1 MKQNNKFKGIDQLG
15 SEGDLNLSSERV
27 KWRDEFVVD
36 ETRHWLERDEAAYL
50 HQSMSTPC
58 LDVIEQAS
66 GSFIQNLQ
74 GHKYL
79 DFHGNSVHQVGYGH
93 PNVIRTIKEQ
103 LDQLPFCP
111 RRFTNLPAIHFA
123 ERLADLAPG
132 DLNRVLFAPGG
143 TNAVGMALKLARYAT
158 GKFKTISMWDSF
170 HGASLD
176 AISVGGEA
184 IFRKGIGPLLPGTE
198 HVPPPNPIL
207 CPFKCGSKCSLQ
219 CAEYVDYVLEK
230 EGDVAA
236 VISETVSSIP
246 CFPPPEYWKRIR
258 EACDRHNAL
267 LILDE
272 VPHSLGRIGT
282 LFSFENY
289 GIVPDMVV
297 LGKGL
302 GGGVFPIAAVIV
314 KENFNVAQ
322 QFSIGHYTH
331 EKNPVACAAG
341 LATINTI
348 VDENLPQRA
357 LELGAYALRVLNDAL
372 SDNPHVR
379 EIRGMGLL
387 LGVELDNQNCDATVV
402 AERIMYEC
410 LRNGLSFKIS
420 MGNVLTLAP
429 PLNVAEEDLN
439 FALTVLVEAVENQN
453 HG

>member
-27 KWRDEFVVD
+27 KWRDEFIVD

-79 DFHGNSVHQVGYGH
+79 DFHGNSVHQIGYGH

-143 TNAVGMALKLARYAT
+143 TGAVGMALKLARYAT
-158 GKFKTISMWDSF
+158 GKFKTVSMWDSF

-198 HVPPPNPIL
+198 HVPPPNPAL

-314 KENFNVAQ
+314 KENFNVAH
-322 QFSIGHYTH
+322 QFSVGHYTH

-357 LELGAYALRVLNDAL
+357 LELGAYALRVLNEAL
-372 SDNPHVR
+372 SDHPHVR

-387 LGVELDNQNCDATVV
+387 LGVELDNQNCESTVV

>member
-1 MKQNNKFKGIDQLG
+1 MKQNNKFKEFDQLA

-27 KWRDEFVVD
+27 KWRDEFLVD
-36 ETRHWLERDEAAYL
+36 ETLQWLERDEAAYL

-79 DFHGNSVHQVGYGH
+79 DFHGNSVHQVGFGH
-93 PNVIRTIKEQ
+93 PNVIRAIKEQ

-123 ERLADLAPG
+123 ERLAELAPG

-143 TNAVGMALKLARYAT
+143 TSAVGMALKLARYTT

-176 AISVGGEA
+176 AISLGGEA
-184 IFRKGIGPLLPGTE
+184 IFRQGIGPLLPGTE
-198 HVPPPNPIL
+198 HVPPPNPSL
-207 CPFKCGSKCSLQ
+207 CPFKCGSKCSLH
-219 CAEYVDYVLEK
+219 CADYVDYVLEK

-314 KENFNVAQ
+314 KEDFNIAQ
-322 QFSIGHYTH
+322 QFSVGHYTH

-348 VDENLPQRA
+348 VDENLPHRA
-357 LELGAYALRVLNDAL
+357 RELGAYALQVLNDAF
-372 SDNPHVR
+372 SDNPNIR

-387 LGVELDNQNCDATVV
+387 LGVELDHQNCEATVV
-402 AERIMYEC
+402 AERVMYEC

-429 PLNVAEEDLN
+429 PLNVSKEDLN
-439 FALTVLVEAVENQN
+439 FALTVLVEAVKTESQ
-453 HG
+453 

>member
-1 MKQNNKFKGIDQLG
+1 MKQNNKFKEIDQLR
-15 SEGDLNLSSERV
+15 SEGDLNLSPERA
-27 KWRDEFVVD
+27 KWRNEFLAE
-36 ETRHWLERDEAAYL
+36 ETRHWLDRDESAYL

-79 DFHGNSVHQVGYGH
+79 DFHGNSVHQVGFGH
-93 PNVIRTIKEQ
+93 PNVIQAIKEQ

-111 RRFTNLPAIHFA
+111 RRFTNLTAIRFA
-123 ERLADLAPG
+123 ERLAEVAPG

-143 TNAVGMALKLARYAT
+143 ASAVGMALKLARYAT

-176 AISVGGEA
+176 TISLGGEA
-184 IFRKGIGPLLPGTE
+184 VFRKGVGPLLPGTE
-198 HVPPPNPIL
+198 HVPPPNPVL
-207 CPFKCGSKCSLQ
+207 CPFKCGNECSLL

-236 VISETVSSIP
+236 VVSETVSSIP
-246 CFPPPEYWKRIR
+246 CFPPPEYWKKIR

-282 LFSFENY
+282 LFSFEHY

-302 GGGVFPIAAVIV
+302 GGGVFPVAAVIV
-314 KENFNVAQ
+314 KEDLNIVQ
-322 QFSIGHYTH
+322 QFSVGHYTH

-341 LATINTI
+341 LATIDTI
-348 VDENLPQRA
+348 VEENLPQRA
-357 LELGAYALRVLNDAL
+357 RELGAHALRILNDEL

-379 EIRGMGLL
+379 EIRGIGLL
-387 LGVELDNQNCDATVV
+387 LGVELDNQYCDATVA

-429 PLNVAEEDLN
+429 PLNVAKEDLN
-439 FALTVLVEAVENQN
+439 FALSVLVKAVKNENR
-453 HG
+453 G

>member
-1 MKQNNKFKGIDQLG
+1 MKQNNKFKGIDQLR

-123 ERLADLAPG
+123 ERLAELVPG

-143 TNAVGMALKLARYAT
+143 TGAVGMALKLARYAT
-158 GKFKTISMWDSF
+158 GKFKTVSMWDSF

-198 HVPPPNPIL
+198 HVPPPNPAL

-246 CFPPPEYWKRIR
+246 CFPPLEYWKRIR

-314 KENFNVAQ
+314 KEKFNVAQ
-322 QFSIGHYTH
+322 QFSVGHYTH

-357 LELGAYALRVLNDAL
+357 LELGAYELRVLNEAL
-372 SDNPHVR
+372 SNHPHVR

>member
-1 MKQNNKFKGIDQLG
+1 M
-15 SEGDLNLSSERV
+15 
-27 KWRDEFVVD
+27 
-36 ETRHWLERDEAAYL
+36 
-50 HQSMSTPC
+50 
-58 LDVIEQAS
+58 
-66 GSFIQNLQ
+66 
-74 GHKYL
+74 
-79 DFHGNSVHQVGYGH
+79 
-93 PNVIRTIKEQ
+93 
-103 LDQLPFCP
+103 
-111 RRFTNLPAIHFA
+111 
-123 ERLADLAPG
+123 
-132 DLNRVLFAPGG
+132 
-143 TNAVGMALKLARYAT
+143 
-158 GKFKTISMWDSF
+158 
-170 HGASLD
+170 
-176 AISVGGEA
+176 
-184 IFRKGIGPLLPGTE
+184 
-198 HVPPPNPIL
+198 
-207 CPFKCGSKCSLQ
+207 
-219 CAEYVDYVLEK
+219 
-230 EGDVAA
+230 AA

-314 KENFNVAQ
+314 KEDFNVAQ
-322 QFSIGHYTH
+322 QFSVGHYTH

-348 VDENLPQRA
+348 VDENLPNRA
-357 LELGAYALRVLNDAL
+357 RELGAYALQVLNDAF
-372 SDNPHVR
+372 SDNPNIR

-387 LGVELDNQNCDATVV
+387 LGVELDNQNCEAAVV

-429 PLNVAEEDLN
+429 PLNVSKEDLN
-439 FALTVLVEAVENQN
+439 FALTVLVEAVKTESQ
-453 HG
+453 

>member
-27 KWRDEFVVD
+27 KWRDEFIVD
-36 ETRHWLERDEAAYL
+36 ETRHWLERDETAYL

-123 ERLADLAPG
+123 ERLAELAPS

-198 HVPPPNPIL
+198 HVPPPNPAL

-322 QFSIGHYTH
+322 QFSVGHYTH

-357 LELGAYALRVLNDAL
+357 RELGAYALRVLNDAL
-372 SDNPHVR
+372 SNHPHVR

-402 AERIMYEC
+402 TERIMYEC

-439 FALTVLVEAVENQN
+439 FALAVLVEAVENQN

>member
-27 KWRDEFVVD
+27 KWRDEFIVD

-79 DFHGNSVHQVGYGH
+79 DFHGNSVHQIGYGH

-123 ERLADLAPG
+123 ERLAELAPS

-198 HVPPPNPIL
+198 HVPPPNPAL

-258 EACDRHNAL
+258 ESCDRHNAL

-322 QFSIGHYTH
+322 QFSVGHYTH

-357 LELGAYALRVLNDAL
+357 RELGAYALRVLNEAL

>member
-27 KWRDEFVVD
+27 KWRDEFIVD

-79 DFHGNSVHQVGYGH
+79 DFHGNSVHQIGYGH

-123 ERLADLAPG
+123 ERLAELAPS

-198 HVPPPNPIL
+198 HVPPPNPAL

-258 EACDRHNAL
+258 ESCDRHNAL

-322 QFSIGHYTH
+322 QFSVGHYTH

-357 LELGAYALRVLNDAL
+357 LELGAYALRVLNEAL